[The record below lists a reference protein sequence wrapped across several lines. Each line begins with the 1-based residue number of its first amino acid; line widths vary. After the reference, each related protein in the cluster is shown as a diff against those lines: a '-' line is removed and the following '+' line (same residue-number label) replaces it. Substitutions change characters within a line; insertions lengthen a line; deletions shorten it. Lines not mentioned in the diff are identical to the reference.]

1 MDFRI
6 ISLPPFTAVT
16 SGPDPD
22 FDFSSSGVL
31 GKFEAYFSAITPSP
45 RDSFMPRDFMLF
57 NEEAGGMEWWW
68 ALEEGMPDGGFEKV
82 FFEGGYFLTFFYR
95 DGDEETHN
103 RLYTQAQQYIAES
116 TLFELDDRPG
126 HRSMGHIITPHNLI
140 EKQGYAL
147 MECFVP
153 IRLKTT
159 PPSQF

>member
-68 ALEEGMPDGGFEKV
+68 ALEEGMPDGVFEEV
-82 FFEGGYFLTFFYR
+82 LFEGG
-95 DGDEETHN
+95 GD
-103 RLYTQAQQYIAES
+103 
-116 TLFELDDRPG
+116 P
-126 HRSMGHIITPHNLI
+126 
-140 EKQGYAL
+140 
-147 MECFVP
+147 
-153 IRLKTT
+153 
-159 PPSQF
+159 